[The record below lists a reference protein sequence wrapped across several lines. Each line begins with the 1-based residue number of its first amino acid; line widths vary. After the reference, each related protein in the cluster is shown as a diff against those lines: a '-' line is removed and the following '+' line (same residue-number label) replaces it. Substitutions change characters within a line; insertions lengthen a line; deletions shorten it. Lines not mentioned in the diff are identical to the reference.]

1 MINRRTL
8 TPEMVELIAARF
20 KALAEP
26 TRLTILI
33 ALRSGEK
40 TVTGLMAETGL
51 GQANLSKHLQLLHN
65 LRFVVRRKQGLHV
78 HYRLADEHVFQLC
91 DLMCG
96 RLEEEFDERREL
108 FTRS

>member
-1 MINRRTL
+1 MAQRAL

-26 TRLTILI
+26 TRLTILN

-40 TVTGLMAETGL
+40 TVTELMAETGL

-65 LRFVVRRKQGLHV
+65 LRFVVRRKEGLNV
-78 HYRLADEHVFQLC
+78 HYRLADEQVFQLC

-96 RLEEEFDERREL
+96 RIEEEFHAHRKL
-108 FTRS
+108 FSAT

>member
-1 MINRRTL
+1 MAQRVL
-8 TPEMVELIAARF
+8 APEMVELIAARF
-20 KALAEP
+20 KALGEP
-26 TRLTILI
+26 TRLLILD

-40 TVTGLMAETGL
+40 TVTELIDDTGL

-65 LRFVVRRKQGLHV
+65 LRFVVRRKEGLHV

-96 RLEEEFDERREL
+96 RLEDEFQASQQL
-108 FTRS
+108 FSAG